1 MRQSN
6 RIQLSP
12 EDTAITAS
20 SVRLTL
26 TRDWNLSA
34 VYPAPSGRSQLHRA
48 HRRRCARHRRILHVT
63 PKATKVKAA
72 GDRLDCKIPAVP
84 AANHKQ
90 TVLYSRT
97 DPRRQEEALSLP
109 GTNLLYHPVPTSA
122 FATLDSVITLTSSG
136 TSFAYT
142 SSFSNVPG
150 TPLSI
155 TGAAQLTW
163 ATSTLEAYS
172 VTSASDY
179 PTGLISSSS
188 DTFVYTSF
196 FSDVAGTSLSIT
208 IAAQLTRATEMLE
221 AYGVAS
227 ASDYPTGLTS
237 SSGTSFAYT
246 PSFSH
251 VAGTSRSIASANDL
265 PHRIYRLLWHQLEG
279 EFRGGADGCV
289 EQG

>member
-1 MRQSN
+1 MLSLNRCASPTAYSSPLRTPPSPPAVPPRRLFETQSH
-6 RIQLSP
+6 P
-12 EDTAITAS
+12 A
-20 SVRLTL
+20 VRLTL

-72 GDRLDCKIPAVP
+72 GDRLDCVRVMAQ
-84 AANHKQ
+84 HQ
-90 TVLYSRT
+90 VLAHRVHNDVE
-97 DPRRQEEALSLP
+97 DPRCACGEPQADRVRVQLDRAQLGRRDSAACTPVRTL
-109 GTNLLYHPVPTSA
+109 GGRRRRSRYLVPTFFTTPCPPPRLRRSTA
-122 FATLDSVITLTSSG
+122 SSPSPLPAP
-136 TSFAYT
+136 SFAYT

-172 VTSASDY
+172 HH
-179 PTGLISSSS
+179 LR
-188 DTFVYTSF
+188 
-196 FSDVAGTSLSIT
+196 
-208 IAAQLTRATEMLE
+208 QR
-221 AYGVAS
+221 
-227 ASDYPTGLTS
+227 
-237 SSGTSFAYT
+237 
-246 PSFSH
+246 
-251 VAGTSRSIASANDL
+251 L